1 MPLRILMALLLTLA
15 ASTGCA
21 STSSH
26 LNAEKNEP
34 NAYRLRLAS
43 LTLEDLC
50 IEYIVP
56 DERPRTPGEILSIK
70 PINGVITSKYGP
82 RKLKS
87 AQKAKLHKGI
97 DLSAKLGTE
106 VKASGEGEVLFSGRR
121 NGYGKVVEI
130 DHGEGLM
137 TRYAHLD
144 DYKVRAGQAISA
156 GTPIGTLG
164 QTGQTTGPN
173 LHFEV
178 LIEDKPV
185 NPDDVL
191 GWINGQDT

>member
-1 MPLRILMALLLTLA
+1 MALLLTVA

-21 STSSH
+21 STASQM
-26 LNAEKNEP
+26 NAKKTGP
-34 NAYRLRLAS
+34 SAHQLRLAS
-43 LTLEDLC
+43 MNFEDLC
-50 IEYIVP
+50 IGYIAP
-56 DERPRTPGEILSIK
+56 DERPKTPGEILNVK

-87 AQKAKLHKGI
+87 AKKAKLHKGI
-97 DLSAKLGTE
+97 DLSAKRGTE

-144 DYKVRAGQAISA
+144 NYKVKVGQTISA

-164 QTGQTTGPN
+164 QTGRTTGPN

-185 NPDDVL
+185 NPDEVL
-191 GWINGQDT
+191 AWINDQNT